1 MLWVLCVMPLCG
13 AQGGTAEEIP
23 AAIDGIF
30 ARYVQ
35 LGKDVG
41 EVLGKVHD
49 KQSAAETVAALRALL
64 PRVGDARREIGG
76 IDKLQPDV
84 AKAVSA
90 KYERAMREAWGKAF
104 DGIYRLQ
111 REKCYEEVTFFRAF
125 SILCSLLDS

>member
-1 MLWVLCVMPLCG
+1 MLCAMPVGEAREAAATEEVLP
-13 AQGGTAEEIP
+13 T
-23 AAIDGIF
+23 AIDGIF

-35 LGKDVG
+35 LGKDIG

-49 KQSAAETVAALRALL
+49 KQSAAATVTALQAIL
-64 PRVGDARREIGG
+64 PRVGDVRRELGG

-111 REKCYEEVTFFRAF
+111 KVRCYEEVAFFRAF
-125 SILCSLLDS
+125 SILCSLLDT

>member
-1 MLWVLCVMPLCG
+1 MVLCVVAIGGVRGEAAG
-13 AQGGTAEEIP
+13 AVPAEVD
-23 AAIDGIF
+23 AIF

-41 EVLGKVHD
+41 EVLGKVRD
-49 KQSAAETVAALRALL
+49 KQSAAESVAALQAIL
-64 PRVGDARREIGG
+64 PRVGDSRREIGG
-76 IDKLQPDV
+76 IDKLRPDV

-90 KYERAMREAWGKAF
+90 KYERVMREAWGKAF

-111 REKCYEEVTFFRAF
+111 RARCYEEVAFFRAF